1 METTHKNALK
11 AFSPVEEQL
20 TLIKRGAFELI
31 NESEL
36 RKKLHASLEENRPL
50 IIKLGVDPTAPDI
63 HLGHT
68 VVLRKLRHFQQ
79 LGHSV
84 RFLIGDF
91 TARIGD
97 PSGRDKTRP
106 PLTEEQVIANAQ
118 TYLNQILKILNK
130 DKTIVVYN
138 SHWLKNMTFAE
149 VVKLAAQS
157 TMAKLLEHNTFR
169 QRFESGESIRMNEFL
184 YPFMQGYD
192 SVALEADVELGGT
205 DQTFNLT
212 FGRDLQRF
220 YGQEPQ
226 VCLTMPILT
235 GTDGIQKMSKSLGN
249 YIGID
254 ESAPIMFEKIMRMND
269 SNIITYFT
277 LLTDV
282 EMNEVLKLEH
292 ILSAQPS
299 TEKILD
305 SKKKLAFEI
314 VKIYHGEASALNAM
328 NAYGK
333 VVADEIPSV
342 SFSQIR
348 PGVSLAEAIKELFS
362 LKSKNE
368 ARTLIT
374 QGAVY
379 IDGIKHTNPD
389 SAIEFNPGMIIK
401 AGRSKI
407 LRVNN

>member
-1 METTHKNALK
+1 MEKKIEN
-11 AFSPVEEQL
+11 QL
-20 TLIKRGAFELI
+20 SVIKRGVENLI
-31 NESEL
+31 NEEEL
-36 RKKLHASLEENRPL
+36 TLKIEMAIAESKPLHV
-50 IIKLGVDPTAPDI
+50 KLGVDPTAPDI

-68 VVLRKLRHFQQ
+68 VVFRKLRHFQD
-79 LGHSV
+79 LGHKV
-84 RFLIGDF
+84 FFLIGDF

-118 TYLNQILKILNK
+118 TYLEQISKILDK
-130 DKTIVVYN
+130 DKTTVVYN
-138 SHWLKNMTFAE
+138 SHWLKNMTFEE

-184 YPFMQGYD
+184 YPFMQGFD

-226 VCLTMPILT
+226 ICLTMPILT
-235 GTDGIQKMSKSLGN
+235 GTDGVQKMSKSLGN

-254 ESAPIMFEKIMRMND
+254 EPAPIMFEKIMRMND
-269 SNIITYFT
+269 FNIISYFT
-277 LLTDV
+277 LLTDLD
-282 EMNEVLKLEH
+282 MNEVQKLEQ
-292 ILSAQPS
+292 ILSANPS
-299 TEKILD
+299 TEVILN

-314 VKIYHGEASALNAM
+314 VKIYHGEESAFNAM

-333 VVADEIPSV
+333 LAADEIPSV
-342 SFSQIR
+342 SLSQVK
-348 PGVSLAEAIKELFS
+348 PGINLTEAIKELFL

-379 IDGIKHTNPD
+379 IDGNKHTNPD
-389 SAIEFNPGMIIK
+389 SEIELNPGMIIK
-401 AGRSKI
+401 AGKSKI
-407 LRVNN
+407 LRIKI